1 MNPNKKCSQE
11 NNTMNSFTDWSCS
24 EINSLVDNDGS
35 HFKPAS
41 LVKNPNPKMPLIDAV
56 CTRRTARTYSK
67 ELVPD
72 DVFSWIVEVSLNA
85 SSACNEQN
93 WKIISINDRKII
105 DELYYRGSASFLKKV
120 NQCFFIC
127 YNNESDNTEW
137 DDDVQSGAAFI
148 STFSL
153 IAHTVGVGTCW
164 IGHLPNRSEI
174 KRMFNIHRN
183 YKPIALVSY
192 GYYSAG
198 VKMKPRKRS
207 SEDVICMNSF
217 DSSRFKF
224 RDKRRT
230 ILRYSLRYIYYK
242 IPYFF
247 RKYLKKYATK
257 YEKKFYYEVVD

>member
-1 MNPNKKCSQE
+1 MNNFI
-11 NNTMNSFTDWSCS
+11 NWSCDDS
-24 EINSLVDNDGS
+24 NSSIESDGS
-35 HFKPAS
+35 NFKPAS

-93 WKIISINDRKII
+93 WKIICINDRSII
-105 DELYYRGSASFLKKV
+105 DELYYRGSASFLKKT
-120 NQCFFIC
+120 NQCFLVC
-127 YNNESDNTEW
+127 YNNESDNKEW
-137 DDDVQSGAAFI
+137 NDDVQSGASFI

-174 KRMFNIHRN
+174 KRMFNIHSN

-192 GYYSAG
+192 GYYSSG
-198 VKMKPRKRS
+198 VKMKPRKKS
-207 SEDVICMNSF
+207 SKDVIFMNSF
-217 DSSRFKF
+217 DSSELNF
-224 RDKRRT
+224 RDKRKNISRY
-230 ILRYSLRYIYYK
+230 ILRYAYYK
-242 IPYFF
+242 IPFF
-247 RKYLKKYATK
+247 LRKYLKKYATK
-257 YEKKFYYEVVD
+257 YEKKFYYEIVD

>member
-1 MNPNKKCSQE
+1 MDN
-11 NNTMNSFTDWSCS
+11 FIGYSCS
-24 EINSLVDNDGS
+24 KTNDSIENDGDN
-35 HFKPAS
+35 FKPSS
-41 LVKNPNPKMPLIDAV
+41 LVKNPNPKMPLIDAI
-56 CTRRTARTYSK
+56 CSRRTARTYSK
-67 ELVPD
+67 KLVTD
-72 DVFSWIVEVSLNA
+72 DIFSWIVKMSLNA

-93 WKIISINDRKII
+93 WKIICINDRKII
-105 DELYYRGSASFLKKV
+105 NELYYRGSASFLKKT
-120 NQCFFIC
+120 NQCFFVC

-137 DDDVQSGAAFI
+137 VDDVQSGAAFI

-192 GYYSAG
+192 GYYSSG

-207 SEDVICMNSF
+207 SEDVIFMNSF
-217 DSSRFKF
+217 DSSKLNF

-230 ILRYSLRYIYYK
+230 IFRHILRCVYYK

-247 RKYLKKYATK
+247 RKYLKKYATR
-257 YEKKFYYEVVD
+257 YEKKFYYETVD